1 MINSNNN
8 IIISIIKWIVIL
20 YVLIGIAL
28 YFLQNLFLFHP
39 VKLARNYQYIFSVP
53 FEEIDIPFNKTD
65 TINVVKF
72 LSIKSVTKGAVIYFH
87 GNKGNINRFAKFTD
101 NFTRQGYEV
110 WMPDYPGYGK
120 STGARSEEILYQ
132 QAELVYALVA
142 AKFGKNNIVI
152 YGKSLGTGIATY
164 LASVKDCK
172 QLILETP
179 YYSIP
184 DLFTYYAPIYPSKLM
199 SQYSLP
205 TYQYL
210 QKVKVPI
217 TIFHGTNDGI
227 IPYSCAFKLQPLLKS
242 SDLFITIENGTHNNL
257 NDFLLFHQKLDSL
270 LAQ

>member
-1 MINSNNN
+1 MINFNNN
-8 IIISIIKWIVIL
+8 IVLSIIKWGVIL

-28 YFLQNLFLFHP
+28 YFLQDFFLFHP
-39 VKLARNYQYIFSVP
+39 IKLPRTYQYVFSVP
-53 FEEIDIPFNKTD
+53 FEEIDIPFNKTG

-72 LSIKSVTKGAVIYFH
+72 LSLKSVTKGAVIYFH
-87 GNKGNINRFAKFTD
+87 GNKGNINRFAKFAG

-120 STGARSEEILYQ
+120 SIGDRSEKILYQ
-132 QAELVYALVA
+132 QAELIYSLVG
-142 AKFGKNNIVI
+142 AKFSKDNIVI
-152 YGKSLGTGIATY
+152 YGKSLGTGIAAY

-184 DLFTYYAPIYPSKLM
+184 DLFAYYAPIYPSKLI
-199 SQYSLP
+199 SQYNLP

-210 QKVKVPI
+210 QKIKVSI
-217 TIFHGTNDGI
+217 TIFHGTNDRI
-227 IPYSCAFKLQPLLKS
+227 IPYSCALKLQPLLKS
-242 SDLFITIENGTHNNL
+242 SDQFITIKNGTHNNL
-257 NDFLLFHQKLDSL
+257 NDFLVFHQKLDSL

>member
-1 MINSNNN
+1 MINSYNNT
-8 IIISIIKWIVIL
+8 IISIIKWVIIL
-20 YVLIGIAL
+20 YVLLGIGL
-28 YFLQNLFLFHP
+28 YFLQNFFLFHP
-39 VKLARNYQYIFSVP
+39 VKLPHNYQYIFDVP
-53 FEEIDIPFNKTD
+53 FQEISIPFNKTD
-65 TINVVKF
+65 TINLVKF

-87 GNKGNINRFAKFTD
+87 GNKGNINRFAKFAD

-120 STGARSEEILYQ
+120 SAGARSEEILYQ
-132 QAELVYALVA
+132 QAALIYSLVA
-142 AKFGKNNIVI
+142 AKFSKDNIVI
-152 YGKSLGTGIATY
+152 YGKSLGSGIAAY
-164 LASVKDCK
+164 IASVKDCK

-217 TIFHGTNDGI
+217 IVFHGTNDGI
-227 IPYSCAFKLQPLLKS
+227 IPYSCAFKLQPILKS
-242 SDLFITIENGTHNNL
+242 TDQFITIKNGSHNNL
-257 NDFLLFHQKLDSL
+257 NDFLVFHQKLDSL
-270 LAQ
+270 LKQ